1 MLPKYVYTAMVDVPA
16 SLASRRADK
25 LRGPPS
31 ATSLAAA
38 SINVVRLSGFRRRG
52 LTLDRIAWPGYR
64 L

>member
-1 MLPKYVYTAMVDVPA
+1 VPA

-38 SINVVRLSGFRRRG
+38 SINVARLSGFWRRG
-52 LTLDRIAWPGYR
+52 LTLDRIAWHG
-64 L
+64 